1 MKLCTNLQSRVLD
14 LEKTKTTQANEFAS
28 LKRRVKKLEKK
39 RSSRSHKLKRL
50 YKVSLSARVES
61 SGDEEDLGEDAFK
74 QERRINAINA
84 DKDITLEVF
93 VAEQEVANEKDDDG
107 EITLAQALIEMKSI
121 KPKVKGIVFQEPGE
135 STTKTA
141 TIPTLRKGIVIT
153 KLGTPTITRSLQ
165 QLSQAEVQDK
175 GKGKMLEPEHVKPTK
190 KDVQIMLDEKAAKKL
205 QAEFDEEERL
215 EKEKDEAN
223 ITLTEE

>member
-61 SGDEEDLGEDAFK
+61 FNDADNEMFDVDALNDEE
-74 QERRINAINA
+74 
-84 DKDITLEVF
+84 VF
-93 VAEQEVANEKDDDG
+93 IAKQEVANEKDDDG
-107 EITLAQALIEMKSI
+107 EITLAQALIEMKSTN
-121 KPKVKGIVFQEPGE
+121 PKVKGVVIQEPGE

-165 QLSQAEVQDK
+165 QLSQAKVQDK